1 MSMMD
6 ILNKYEKS
14 TFVKM
19 AKLSVSSS
27 LKKHIQNKADVLK
40 NISEQLWNGKDPQID
55 NDLIKT
61 IQNKLSTNSNDYS
74 FKECR
79 FMALYP
85 EEIVGSNLDYYSK
98 IRTILEKNWQDS
110 FLRRLFISIINHWDK
125 VTSKSNEARHLHKLF
140 TQKLNNYEG
149 NNYRI
154 IFWKNNKQFFAD
166 EKGAS
171 KTGEYLRSQKYD
183 SPLKALEIL
192 KLPDSYFSAPYFHDV
207 IRTFYYGITEIPK
220 DLEAVLTRHG
230 DLETKKII
238 LSDLIIKAKS
248 NSQLLSQKK
257 SLQYLALNL
266 IGHPSNPGLWV
277 SAGKDSKIDEKIK
290 TAKKIINQWLIET
303 FVDEIFSHFIN
314 DPRRRK
320 FWLRYAK
327 AEVIED
333 VKVVGCRSIGAKI
346 ASIDSLRESIEYNYI
361 QTRKNENLCA
371 FVMQIKGFCLV
382 EFSDINNA
390 LYIYHDDSKIQ
401 DLERLVKL
409 KRYTSVIDLKNTSLT
424 LSKCPNANGDCR
436 FGHFD
441 GWETQLDWWFR
452 SYRGIYV

>member
-1 MSMMD
+1 
-6 ILNKYEKS
+6 
-14 TFVKM
+14 
-19 AKLSVSSS
+19 
-27 LKKHIQNKADVLK
+27 
-40 NISEQLWNGKDPQID
+40 
-55 NDLIKT
+55 
-61 IQNKLSTNSNDYS
+61 
-74 FKECR
+74 
-79 FMALYP
+79 
-85 EEIVGSNLDYYSK
+85 
-98 IRTILEKNWQDS
+98 
-110 FLRRLFISIINHWDK
+110 
-125 VTSKSNEARHLHKLF
+125 
-140 TQKLNNYEG
+140 
-149 NNYRI
+149 
-154 IFWKNNKQFFAD
+154 
-166 EKGAS
+166 
-171 KTGEYLRSQKYD
+171 
-183 SPLKALEIL
+183 
-192 KLPDSYFSAPYFHDV
+192 LPDSYFSAPYFHDV

>member
-1 MSMMD
+1 MMD
-6 ILNKYEKS
+6 ILDKYEKS
-14 TFVKM
+14 AFVKM
-19 AKLSVSSS
+19 AKLSVSLS
-27 LKKHIQNKADVLK
+27 LKKHIQNKADILK
-40 NISEQLWNGKDPQID
+40 KISEQLWNGKASQID

-61 IQNKLSTNSNDYS
+61 IQNKLSTNAKDYN

-85 EEIVGSNLDYYSK
+85 EEIVGNNLKYYSK

-110 FLRRLFISIINHWDK
+110 FLRRLFITVINHWDK
-125 VTSKSNEARHLHKLF
+125 VTSKSNEARHLHELF
-140 TQKLNNYEG
+140 TQKLNNYKG
-149 NNYRI
+149 NNDRI
-154 IFWKNNKQFFAD
+154 IFWKNNKQYFAD
-166 EKGAS
+166 KKGAS
-171 KTGEYLRSQKYD
+171 QIGEYLRSQKYD

-207 IRTFYYGITEIPK
+207 IKTFYYGITEIPK

-230 DLETKKII
+230 DLEIKKII

-248 NSQLLSQKK
+248 NNQLSSQKK
-257 SLQYLALNL
+257 ILQYLALNL

-277 SAGKDSKIDEKIK
+277 SAGKDSKINEKIK

-303 FVDEIFSHFIN
+303 FVDEIFTHFIN
-314 DPRRRK
+314 DPKRRN

-333 VKVVGCRSIGAKI
+333 VKVVGSRSIKAKL
-346 ASIDSLRESIEYNYI
+346 ASIDSLRESMEYNYI
-361 QTRKNENLCA
+361 QTSKDENLCA

-390 LYIYHDDSKIQ
+390 LYIYRDDSKIQ
-401 DLERLVKL
+401 VLERLVKR
-409 KRYTSVIDLKNTSLT
+409 KCNTSVINLKNTRLT
-424 LSKCPNANGDCR
+424 FSDYPNAKGDCR
-436 FGHFD
+436 FRHSD
-441 GWETQLDWWFR
+441 GWENRLDLWFR
-452 SYRGIYV
+452 KLQRY